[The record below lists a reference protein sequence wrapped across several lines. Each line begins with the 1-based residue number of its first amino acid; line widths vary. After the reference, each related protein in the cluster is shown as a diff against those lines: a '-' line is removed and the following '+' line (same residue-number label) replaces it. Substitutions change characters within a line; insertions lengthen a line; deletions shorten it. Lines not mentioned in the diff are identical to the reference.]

1 MRFCANDRCKTAD
14 KSRFQLTPMGF
25 VGLTFHLSERS
36 NIMKLSHLA
45 LIALLG
51 TSVALPVYAQP
62 GPGPGGGPGAGPG
75 AGMGPGPGRAQA
87 AKGPRYQFNKD
98 NTYGWALMS
107 AAERT
112 ALSNKMLA
120 AKTYDEC
127 KAVQDEQHAL
137 MAARAKEKGKT
148 LAGPRQNSCD
158 VMKSRG
164 LFK

>member
-1 MRFCANDRCKTAD
+1 
-14 KSRFQLTPMGF
+14 
-25 VGLTFHLSERS
+25 
-36 NIMKLSHLA
+36 MKLSHLA

-62 GPGPGGGPGAGPG
+62 GPGGGPGVGPG
-75 AGMGPGPGRAQA
+75 AGMGPGPARAPA
-87 AKGPRYQFNKD
+87 AKAQRYQFNKD

-112 ALSNKMLA
+112 AHRDKMLG

-127 KAVQDEQHAL
+127 KAVQDEQHKL
-137 MAARAKEKGKT
+137 MEARAKEKGKT
-148 LAGPRQNSCD
+148 LSGPRQNSCD